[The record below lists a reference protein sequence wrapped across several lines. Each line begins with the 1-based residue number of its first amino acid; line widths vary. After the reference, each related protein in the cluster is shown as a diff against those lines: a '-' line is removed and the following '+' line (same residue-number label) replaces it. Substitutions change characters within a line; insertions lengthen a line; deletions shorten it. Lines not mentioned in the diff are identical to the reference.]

1 MAPPQPYPSTIP
13 LAAQS
18 VGVVLTPEHAA
29 GIFGQHRGVDFFQ
42 IRAEDYMGGGGLPH
56 RLLERV
62 RADYSITLHS
72 LGLSV
77 GSDEPLN
84 HPHLACLSALIQ
96 RYRPALVST
105 PLAWASHDGIFLNAA
120 LPFPHNQK
128 TLDCVCD
135 NVDRAQIGL
144 KTQILIENPASH
156 LAFQESRIGEA
167 AFLRAVVER
176 TGCGLILDIANVC
189 ISAVN
194 LGFEAMDYIDQFPI
208 EHVRQINLAGYFKE
222 IDDDGGPLLIDDQA
236 SPIPESVWAI
246 YRRLM
251 GRVGPV
257 ATLIKRHCN
266 LPAFATLI
274 SEADAAKQTLR
285 RAARLRAHH
294 PSALAHAPGASP

>member
-1 MAPPQPYPSTIP
+1 MLAPER
-13 LAAQS
+13 AAD
-18 VGVVLTPEHAA
+18 
-29 GIFGQHRGVDFFQ
+29 IFGQHRGVDYFE
-42 IRAEDYMGGGGLPH
+42 IRTEDHMGAGGPPH
-56 RLLERV
+56 RLLERI
-62 RADYSITLHS
+62 RDDYPITLQD

-77 GSDEPLN
+77 GSDEPLDSS
-84 HPHLACLSALIQ
+84 HLARLRSLIQ
-96 RYRPALVST
+96 RYRPALIST
-105 PLAWASHDGIFLNAA
+105 PVAWATHDGIFLNAA
-120 LPFPHNQK
+120 LPLPYNLE
-128 TLDCVCD
+128 TLNRVCD
-135 NVDRAQIGL
+135 NVSRVQHALDM
-144 KTQILIENPASH
+144 QILLKNPASH
-156 LAFQESRIGEA
+156 VAFAQSRMSEA
-167 AFLRAVVER
+167 AFLHALVDR
-176 TGCGLILDIANVC
+176 TGCGLVLDIANVC

-208 EHVRQINLAGYFKE
+208 EHVRQIKLAGYLKE

-257 ATLIKRHCN
+257 ATLIKRHRN

-285 RAARLRAHH
+285 RAARLRANH